1 MNANTNKTQT
11 SPDLIDKAEEI
22 GTTLEQAEC
31 ALNLLFNEYQSSP
44 HLPVFMV
51 INDLIVKAKQQN
63 SELLRD
69 LSKKHVPPAFPIIH
83 DSLSDLVTGDIRT
96 EAFELVAIVKA
107 IYLWAMDKG
116 ATACQMASCD
126 LDSGD
131 MVSLSDLARSK
142 AQRIVDLTND
152 FEGGVCPV
160 EVQA

>member
-11 SPDLIDKAEEI
+11 SPDLIDQTEAM

-51 INDLIVKAKQQN
+51 IDDLIVKAKQQN

-69 LSKKHVPPAFPIIH
+69 LSKKHVPPAFPILNGALENI
-83 DSLSDLVTGDIRT
+83 VTGDIRT
-96 EAFELVAIVKA
+96 EAFELVAIAKIIFSWLMRQKVVA
-107 IYLWAMDKG
+107 A
-116 ATACQMASCD
+116 ASCE

-131 MVSLSDLARSK
+131 IENLSDLVRSK
-142 AQRIVDLTND
+142 AKRIVELTNE
-152 FEGGVCPV
+152 FEEGVCPM

>member
-69 LSKKHVPPAFPIIH
+69 LSKKHVPPAFPILNGALENI
-83 DSLSDLVTGDIRT
+83 VTGDIRT
-96 EAFELVAIVKA
+96 EAFELVAIAKIIFSWLMRQEA
-107 IYLWAMDKG
+107 IA
-116 ATACQMASCD
+116 AASCE

-131 MVSLSDLARSK
+131 IANLSDLVRSK
-142 AQRIVDLTND
+142 AQRIVDLTNE
-152 FEGGVCPV
+152 FEEGVCPV

>member
-1 MNANTNKTQT
+1 MNANTDKTQT

-63 SELLRD
+63 SELLGG
-69 LSKKHVPPAFPIIH
+69 LSKARTPPAFPILNGALENI
-83 DSLSDLVTGDIRT
+83 VTGDIRT
-96 EAFELVAIVKA
+96 EAFELVAIAKIIFSWLMKQEA
-107 IYLWAMDKG
+107 IA
-116 ATACQMASCD
+116 AASCE

-131 MVSLSDLARSK
+131 IANLSDLVRSK
-142 AQRIVDLTND
+142 AKRIVDLTNE
-152 FEGGVCPV
+152 FEDGVCPV

>member
-11 SPDLIDKAEEI
+11 SPDLIDQAEAM

-51 INDLIVKAKQQN
+51 INDLIVKAKLQN
-63 SELLRD
+63 SELLSN
-69 LSKKHVPPAFPIIH
+69 LPKKHVPPAFPIIQNP
-83 DSLSDLVTGDIRT
+83 LKDLVTTDIRM
-96 EAFELVAIVKA
+96 EAFELVAITKA
-107 IYLWAMDKG
+107 ICLWAMDQPV
-116 ATACQMASCD
+116 TACQVGPSD

-152 FEGGVCPV
+152 FEA
-160 EVQA
+160 ENIKARVQA